1 MKSDGVLTA
10 KRSAAAAVVAG
21 VFVLVALV
29 VTTAIYFYAVA
40 AGAYIDPDSG
50 EHGDGIHYIRY
61 EGGSTA
67 GQTPADEEAQ
77 MCIRDRMNR
86 EQSGKRGETRRFR
99 PFFAPGK
106 GVRSCKNAK
115 L

>member
-61 EGGSTA
+61 EL
-67 GQTPADEEAQ
+67 
-77 MCIRDRMNR
+77 
-86 EQSGKRGETRRFR
+86 
-99 PFFAPGK
+99 
-106 GVRSCKNAK
+106 VRQ
-115 L
+115 LI